1 MDQVQN
7 GTWNSSYLLS
17 SQTLKG
23 LAEVLFP
30 LSAASVNS
38 HNTCGGLIIQT
49 CDPTGLQVRSLTWV
63 LRVESAA
70 SRVSVPFSEV
80 STGRPF
86 SHLQSQQ
93 CNISLW
99 AQSSKVLH
107 IARLYDSTEPAWMM
121 KGALPLQLSQPQ
133 HVCQSLWLWKV
144 IWAQGWGG
152 GVDSTGGPWFYLPWM
167 RSSATLL
174 TMFVFK
180 TSLFIIN

>member
-1 MDQVQN
+1 MHHLTMDQVQN

-63 LRVESAA
+63 LRAESAA

-86 SHLQSQQ
+86 SHLQSQR

-99 AQSSKVLH
+99 AQLSKVLH
-107 IARLYDSTEPAWMM
+107 IARLYNLTEPAWMM

-144 IWAQGWGG
+144 IWAQG
-152 GVDSTGGPWFYLPWM
+152 
-167 RSSATLL
+167 
-174 TMFVFK
+174 
-180 TSLFIIN
+180 